1 MGLRSEMSLRSLKRL
16 FLRLMGLMQRMLWN
30 LRRRI
35 FDGVRSLLLEGLI
48 LVTRTSAL
56 LRVGEGVVEIERGM
70 SVVHEES
77 EEIVVLGERIDVAG
91 LSVESDVE
99 TEVLEVLVFAREWE
113 MVD

>member
-1 MGLRSEMSLRSLKRL
+1 MGLRSEMSLRSLRML

-48 LVTRTSAL
+48 LVMTTSAL
-56 LRVGEGVVEIERGM
+56 LRVVEGVVEIARGM

-77 EEIVVLGERIDVAG
+77 EETVVLGERIDVAG

>member
-1 MGLRSEMSLRSLKRL
+1 M
-16 FLRLMGLMQRMLWN
+16 
-30 LRRRI
+30 
-35 FDGVRSLLLEGLI
+35 
-48 LVTRTSAL
+48 
-56 LRVGEGVVEIERGM
+56 EIARGM

-77 EEIVVLGERIDVAG
+77 EETVVLGERIDVAG

>member
-35 FDGVRSLLLEGLI
+35 FDGVQSLLLEGLI
-48 LVTRTSAL
+48 LVMTTSAL
-56 LRVGEGVVEIERGM
+56 LRVVEGVVEIARGM

-77 EEIVVLGERIDVAG
+77 EETVVLGERIDVAG